1 MAITTI
7 HIMDTPGGGVTVLT
21 TAGEPI
27 QGAPRT
33 PAMSLA
39 EQVLGTCVLRAS
51 DVRYWQ
57 GKDRALD
64 LVRQLTDPED
74 FGHAVTAEVRQR
86 ACEVL
91 ARGRVTAETA
101 GVA

>member
-27 QGAPRT
+27 PGSSCT
-33 PAMSLA
+33 PAQTLA
-39 EQVLGTCVLRAS
+39 TQVLGTCVLRAS

-91 ARGRVTAETA
+91 ARDRVAIETA
-101 GVA
+101 GAA